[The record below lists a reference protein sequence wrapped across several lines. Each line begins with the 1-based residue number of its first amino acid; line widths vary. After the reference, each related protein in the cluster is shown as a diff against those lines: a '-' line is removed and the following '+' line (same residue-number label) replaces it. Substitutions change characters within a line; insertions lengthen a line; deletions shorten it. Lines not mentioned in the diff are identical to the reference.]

1 MSLVAWYAA
10 RAGGIVAYVLL
21 TFAVAAGISLAAK
34 QKLPGFPRFAVT
46 DVHRFLGILSGAF
59 IAIHIAGLLADRFV
73 PFTVLQV
80 LVPGSAH
87 YKPLATGL
95 GTVAVELLLALGLTN
110 RLQKRIGYK
119 RWRKLHY
126 ASFAVW
132 VLALGH
138 GISAGSDRHAL
149 WLQAIYAGSVLLVG
163 GLLSARLAQAK
174 LPRWAVA
181 SPAFA
186 ACAVGL
192 LLLSGGSHRSATQ
205 TAAVAATPP
214 PQPRVVVVTVPG
226 PFPVGSQPVTFTPQA
241 TGGETADGSG

>member
-95 GTVAVELLLALGLTN
+95 A
-110 RLQKRIGYK
+110 
-119 RWRKLHY
+119 
-126 ASFAVW
+126 
-132 VLALGH
+132 
-138 GISAGSDRHAL
+138 
-149 WLQAIYAGSVLLVG
+149 
-163 GLLSARLAQAK
+163 
-174 LPRWAVA
+174 
-181 SPAFA
+181 
-186 ACAVGL
+186 
-192 LLLSGGSHRSATQ
+192 
-205 TAAVAATPP
+205 PP
-214 PQPRVVVVTVPG
+214 P
-226 PFPVGSQPVTFTPQA
+226 SNCCSHS
-241 TGGETADGSG
+241 D

>member
-95 GTVAVELLLALGLTN
+95 GTAAVELLLALGLTN
-110 RLQKRIGYK
+110 HFQKRIGYK

-138 GISAGSDRHAL
+138 GVTAGSDRHTL

-163 GLLSARLAQAK
+163 GLLSARLAQAT
-174 LPRWAVA
+174 LPRWAVV
-181 SPAFA
+181 SPAVA
-186 ACAVGL
+186 ACTVGL
-192 LLLSGGSHRSATQ
+192 LLLTGGSSRP
-205 TAAVAATPP
+205 AAHPLAAAAPAA
-214 PQPRVVVVTVPG
+214 QPRVVVVTVPG
-226 PFPVGSQPVTFTPQA
+226 PFPVGSQPVTFTPQSS
-241 TGGETADGSG
+241 GGETADGSG